1 MKVTSRYLFS
11 YQIDFKEIVQEVF
24 NSHKTQEEI
33 KKLNIKSDP
42 WDNYLYYD
50 SKFFFDF
57 IYNDK
62 FNTPQDRFIQL
73 IFLNFV
79 FHNDFLGNFKKDGK
93 FISNKL
99 MNFVK

>member
-1 MKVTSRYLFS
+1 MTSRYLLS
-11 YQIDFKEIVQEVF
+11 YQYDFKDIVLNIF

-33 KKLNIKSDP
+33 KKLKIQSDP

-62 FNTPQDRFIQL
+62 STSPQDRFIQL
-73 IFLNFV
+73 IFLNFIY
-79 FHNDFLGNFKKDGK
+79 HNDFLGNFKKDGK

-99 MNFVK
+99 MTFIK